1 MGTRLEQRRS
11 VTHRAIPVRAHHRS
25 MPCAP
30 HAYAYLRLATTLARL
45 ALASQIL
52 GMPTAHLSAR
62 HPLMALAATLQ
73 RLLRAQLAPLFSQRA
88 DDLPSTRLELVALHC
103 KSPSGC

>member
-1 MGTRLEQRRS
+1 
-11 VTHRAIPVRAHHRS
+11 

-62 HPLMALAATLQ
+62 HPLIALAAHLQ
-73 RLLRAQLAPLFSQRA
+73 RLIRDQLAPLFSQRA
-88 DDLPSTRLELVALHC
+88 DDLPHPPLELVAIHA
-103 KSPSGC
+103 KSPSG